1 MMIIKRAINLLT
13 ENKAL
18 TLILIVATFLRFF
31 KIDYQSLW
39 MDEIYTMNVASSKH
53 SFSQIIFEVNLRESY
68 PYFYFFIM
76 NLLFTVFGDFSIV
89 ARIPSA
95 ICGILAILMIYKLG
109 KELYSKNVGL
119 IAATLLTLNRYELYY
134 SQEARAYT
142 FYLLGLLISYYYF
155 IKFIKESNKR
165 NLWLYAISTGLMLNT
180 NFFSVLNVLSQ
191 GIFMVFVLMSL
202 DKEERIAFLKKV
214 LIIAGIV
221 LLFFI
226 PNAYKFYLLT
236 GLIADFIPKASDE
249 ALINILKEIISG
261 SAYVIFI
268 FSTLFTFFMIK
279 VFSQKKTKT
288 ITEILSNKLI
298 FSYLLIFTWISFV
311 LVIIVFKSYTGSSI
325 FLSRYFMSILPAFIL
340 TISIAL
346 VSIKN
351 NHIRA
356 TVLALLFFFI
366 SFDLIVVTKYYSL
379 YATKTQY
386 REAAQLIIDKNK
398 TNEPV
403 YTSLK
408 YWYDYYLN
416 NIGVKF
422 NVTEK
427 PNLETL
433 INEMIANPE
442 SIKPFWYTDAHGRPY
457 QLSESAQ
464 NFVNTHFYVD
474 ENFDGFDAW
483 TKHFI
488 LLKDVKLDVDISKFG
503 DLKQYNGSP
512 FPFSLE
518 VFENTGE
525 SLSTSGWAYFDGQ
538 DAKNSKIDLVLIK
551 DGKATIIPSE
561 KVNRPDVTTY
571 FKSSF
576 NLSNSGFK
584 ATFSIKDLPPGTYKL
599 GVLLEDKSTN
609 KLGLN
614 LTDKII
620 VK

>member
-1 MMIIKRAINLLT
+1 MVIKRTINLIN

-18 TLILIVATFLRFF
+18 TLILLVAIFLRFYR
-31 KIDYQSLW
+31 IDYQSLW
-39 MDEIYTMNVASSKH
+39 MDELYTMNVASSNH
-53 SFSQIIFEVNLRESY
+53 SFSQIISEVNLRESY
-68 PYFYFFIM
+68 PYLYFFMM
-76 NLLFTVFGDFSIV
+76 NTLFSLFGDTSVV
-89 ARIPSA
+89 ARIPSV
-95 ICGILAILMIYKLG
+95 IFGILAVLMIYKVG

-119 IAATLLTLNRYELYY
+119 IAAALLTLNRYELYY

-165 NLWLYAISTGLMLNT
+165 NLWLYAISTGLLLNT
-180 NFFSVLNVLSQ
+180 NFFSVLNVVSQ
-191 GIFMVFVLMSL
+191 GIFMIFVFMSL
-202 DKEERIAFLKKV
+202 DKEERNDFLKKM
-214 LIIAGIV
+214 LIIAGIA

-249 ALINILKEIISG
+249 VLINILKEIISS

-268 FSTLFTFFMIK
+268 FSILFTFFMIN

-288 ITEILSNKLI
+288 IKESLSNKLV
-298 FSYLLIFTWISFV
+298 FSYLLIFTWIGFV

-325 FLSRYFMSILPAFIL
+325 FLSRYFMSIVPAFIL
-340 TISIAL
+340 TISIAV

-351 NHIRA
+351 SHIRSSI
-356 TVLALLFFFI
+356 LGLLLFFVA
-366 SFDLIVVTKYYSL
+366 FDLIIVTKYYGN
-379 YATKTQY
+379 YAIKTQY
-386 REAAQLIIDKNK
+386 REATQLIIDKNK
-398 TNEPV
+398 TNEPI

-416 NIGVKF
+416 SNGVKF
-422 NVTEK
+422 NVIEK
-427 PNLETL
+427 PNLESV
-433 INEMIANPE
+433 INEMMANPG

-457 QLSESAQ
+457 QLSENAQ
-464 NFVNTHFYVD
+464 NFVNSNFYID
-474 ENFDGFDAW
+474 ENFDGLDAW

-488 LLKDVKLDVDISKFG
+488 LLKDVKLDVDLSKFG
-503 DLKQYNGSP
+503 DLKQYNGTP
-512 FPFSLE
+512 FQFSVE
-518 VFENTGE
+518 AYENTGE
-525 SLSTSGWAYFDGQ
+525 LLTASGWAYFDGQ
-538 DAKNSKIDLVLIK
+538 DAKNSKIELVLIK
-551 DGKATIIPSE
+551 DGKARIIPSE

-576 NLSNSGFK
+576 DLSNSGFK
-584 ATFSIKDLPPGTYKL
+584 ATFSLKDLPAGTYKL
-599 GVLLEDKSTN
+599 GVLIEDKSTN
-609 KLGLN
+609 KSGLN